1 MSHRYFRWATL
12 SRADSSYTRK
22 TPPRVSTTL
31 LPDQENPMK
40 NTLRKVIASVV
51 TLMSAEGLALTL
63 ANPASSRGTPVP
75 SRWKTPDSAQLH
87 AG

>member
-1 MSHRYFRWATL
+1 
-12 SRADSSYTRK
+12 
-22 TPPRVSTTL
+22 
-31 LPDQENPMK
+31 MK